1 MNNPDI
7 RFYPNGRIRV
17 DNKTFL
23 LSENTMVT
31 GISPEAMAINAL
43 ALHVK
48 ELYETIEALEARL
61 RLIDTRFGA

>member
-7 RFYPNGRIRV
+7 RFYPNGRIRI
-17 DNKTFL
+17 DNKTLL
-23 LSENTMVT
+23 LSENTMVN

-48 ELYETIEALEARL
+48 ELYETIMVLENRL
-61 RLIDTRFGA
+61 RSIDTRFGA